1 MRTKPSDRATIRD
14 NGETRGERG
23 GREGEREGDR
33 TPFCAC
39 PVRSTATVTPGR
51 ARRARGPEG
60 TGFRE
65 KALGAMGYDGRLGL
79 GWRRKRARRRHRPN
93 VSSNVATSYDI
104 FNRKLFSLPKLI
116 LLPAIVSRQPMLLLK
131 IFPFIFVTDVI
142 KGRIVASVTDKVE
155 QFTNEARDIKSI
167 RQKVEQFDM
176 KNAELVSGFT
186 RTRDDMLW
194 LWAVFLV
201 MTRLGKRRVDSGIRY
216 QLSPP

>member
-1 MRTKPSDRATIRD
+1 MDA
-14 NGETRGERG
+14 
-23 GREGEREGDR
+23 
-33 TPFCAC
+33 
-39 PVRSTATVTPGR
+39 V
-51 ARRARGPEG
+51 
-60 TGFRE
+60 
-65 KALGAMGYDGRLGL
+65 
-79 GWRRKRARRRHRPN
+79 
-93 VSSNVATSYDI
+93 VATSYDI

-176 KNAELVSGFT
+176 KNAELVSGFI
-186 RTRDDMLW
+186 RARDDMLW

-201 MTRLGKRRVDSGIRY
+201 ITRLGKRRVDSGIRY